1 MAFCA
6 EPRALLAPHFWSLLS
21 DDNPDEDEDED
32 QDDDP
37 DVDDDHGDEDYDGH
51 EDDDDQDHV
60 DNVSLSSLMLVSV
73 SKPGHCCLMPVLPV
87 GMTVSKSMTIMPR
100 ALLMLMQISIVYQ
113 FICQCLQHPV

>member
-21 DDNPDEDEDED
+21 DDNPDEDEDDHED
-32 QDDDP
+32 D
-37 DVDDDHGDEDYDGH
+37 H

-60 DNVSLSSLMLVSV
+60 DNIMLVSV

-113 FICQCLQHPV
+113 FICQCL

>member
-21 DDNPDEDEDED
+21 DDNPDEDEDD
-32 QDDDP
+32 
-37 DVDDDHGDEDYDGH
+37 H

-60 DNVSLSSLMLVSV
+60 DNIMLVSV

-87 GMTVSKSMTIMPR
+87 GMTVSKSMTIMP
-100 ALLMLMQISIVYQ
+100 
-113 FICQCLQHPV
+113 